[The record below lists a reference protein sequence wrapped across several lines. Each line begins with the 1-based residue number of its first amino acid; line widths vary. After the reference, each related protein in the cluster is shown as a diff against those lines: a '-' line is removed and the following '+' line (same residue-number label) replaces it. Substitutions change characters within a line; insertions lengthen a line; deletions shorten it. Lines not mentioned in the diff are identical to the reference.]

1 MKKYLILCLTAITLS
16 GCSTPLFNGANQGQS
31 VAERH
36 PISIDQQTVSL
47 EVTIDPT
54 SQGLNRGQLAE
65 IDAFVTAYR
74 TRGHGPITVTAPSGT
89 RSDLD
94 AAETAANVRMALNS
108 FGIDYR
114 DLQGATYRAS
124 GRPEIV
130 VASFT
135 RYVASAP
142 DCGVY
147 KGEFVNRLRNMP
159 HPNFGCA
166 DQSNLAAMIAD
177 PRDLTRMQTSVQR
190 DGTSASNAVRAAKS
204 EENTV
209 NEAGFVDTVGSD

>member
-1 MKKYLILCLTAITLS
+1 MKKYVLLCAAAITLS
-16 GCSTPLFNGANQGQS
+16 GCGTPLFNGPNQGLS

-47 EVTIDPT
+47 EIRIDPT

-147 KGEFVNRLRNMP
+147 KGELVSRLRNMP

-166 DQSNLAAMIAD
+166 DQSNLAAMVAD
-177 PRDLTRMQTSVQR
+177 PRDLTRMQAAVQR

-209 NEAGFVDTVGSD
+209 NEAGFIDTVGTQ